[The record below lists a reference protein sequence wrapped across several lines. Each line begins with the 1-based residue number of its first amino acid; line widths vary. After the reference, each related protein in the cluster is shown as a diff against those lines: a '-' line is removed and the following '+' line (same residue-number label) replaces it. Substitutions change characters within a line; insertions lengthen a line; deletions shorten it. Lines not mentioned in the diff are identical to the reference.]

1 MQRGGR
7 RRQTQNFV
15 LAFGQNPGGT
25 TARLGVTVSA
35 KVGNAVV
42 RNHVKRRVREAFRAL
57 RSRIPITTEIVVI
70 ARPGAAPLSQRAIT
84 TELAGVF
91 VVA

>member
-15 LAFGQNPGGT
+15 VAFAENPRGT

-42 RNHVKRRVREAFRAL
+42 RNHVKRRVRETFRTL
-57 RSRIPITTEIVVI
+57 RSRLPITTDVVVI
-70 ARPGAAPLSQRAIT
+70 ARPSAAPLTQLEIT
-84 TELAGVF
+84 RELTGALGVS
-91 VVA
+91 